1 MSCSHVF
8 LVQLLTRSFSNF
20 FPPVETE
27 DEAAKEQETSTEPSE
42 ILSQLPD
49 APTEEPKDAEDIE
62 QPSSKK
68 QKTEELDDD
77 FVVVEKEDAKEDKPK
92 PEL

>member
-1 MSCSHVF
+1 MSYSHLF
-8 LVQLLTRSFSNF
+8 LAKLLTRRFSTF
-20 FPPVETE
+20 FPPVETD
-27 DEAAKEQETSTEPSE
+27 DEATKAQETSTEPNE

-49 APTEEPKDAEDIE
+49 APTEEPKDVEDAE

>member
-1 MSCSHVF
+1 
-8 LVQLLTRSFSNF
+8 LLTCAYRNF
-20 FPPVETE
+20 FPPIQTE
-27 DEAAKEQETSTEPSE
+27 DETAKEQATSTEPSE

-49 APTEEPKDAEDIE
+49 APTEDPKDVDDTP
-62 QPSSKK
+62 QPSAKK
-68 QKTEELDDD
+68 QKTEEADDD